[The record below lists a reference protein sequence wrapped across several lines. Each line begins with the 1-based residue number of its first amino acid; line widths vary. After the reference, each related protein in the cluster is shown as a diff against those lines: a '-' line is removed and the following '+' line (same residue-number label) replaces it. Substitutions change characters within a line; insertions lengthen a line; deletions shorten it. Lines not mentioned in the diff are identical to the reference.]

1 MYATT
6 PLLAEFESILL
17 ANVGRTRFSLVLAGM
32 HRGLTN
38 EEMSAEADRDG
49 IPCSAESIGMVRRTL
64 TLTLSDQLHPAP
76 SDAEN
81 QSYLYREVLNYN
93 HSPELHKHVMTR
105 LSQRRSSLPRCSE
118 IERRRVAKLK
128 SGVPVSSG
136 PFWLCNQFL
145 QSVSVVLPLR
155 ASIATF
161 LLASRMSGVRTS
173 P

>member
-105 LSQRRSSLPRCSE
+105 LSQLQAIDSNVKLTPLGDVNLGGGRHRRPERLP
-118 IERRRVAKLK
+118 
-128 SGVPVSSG
+128 P
-136 PFWLCNQFL
+136 LCTQCGTHH
-145 QSVSVVLPLR
+145 P
-155 ASIATF
+155 
-161 LLASRMSGVRTS
+161 GEC
-173 P
+173 